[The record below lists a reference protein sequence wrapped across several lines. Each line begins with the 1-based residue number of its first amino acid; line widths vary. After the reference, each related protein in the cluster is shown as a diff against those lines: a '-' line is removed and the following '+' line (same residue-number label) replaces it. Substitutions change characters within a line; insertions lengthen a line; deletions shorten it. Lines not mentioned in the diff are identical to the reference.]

1 MTALLP
7 KAGAFSEQTIAD
19 MDVAKDIIA
28 GIRTV
33 RLQKNIPNKEE
44 LELQVMGEGNV
55 PVESIIKKL
64 ANLSAV
70 ANVSEKM
77 PLQRRLW

>member
-55 PVESIIKKL
+55 P
-64 ANLSAV
+64 
-70 ANVSEKM
+70 
-77 PLQRRLW
+77 

>member
-44 LELQVMGEGNV
+44 LELQVMGEDNV